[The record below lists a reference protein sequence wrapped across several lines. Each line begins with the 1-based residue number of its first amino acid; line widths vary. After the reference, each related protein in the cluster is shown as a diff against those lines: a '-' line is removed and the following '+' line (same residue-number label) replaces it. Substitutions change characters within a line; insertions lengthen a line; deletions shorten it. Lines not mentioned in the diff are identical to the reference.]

1 MKLSVVT
8 FAVLLAYAAASPFG
22 DILGAGEGVLEHA
35 GNGFGIEADAHAE
48 IAGHHVG
55 VEGDAGIGRD
65 GIGAHGA
72 GATDIFGHETDIHT
86 GVGEHHGHHGH
97 HGHHEH
103 HGHQERQDHRRI
115 F

>member
-22 DILGAGEGVLEHA
+22 NILGVGEGVLEHA
-35 GNGFGIEADAHAE
+35 GNGLGIEADAHAE
-48 IAGHHVG
+48 IAGHHVDVG
-55 VEGDAGIGRD
+55 GDAGIGED
-65 GIGAHGA
+65 GIGAHGG
-72 GATDIFGHETDIHT
+72 GATDIFGHESGILT
-86 GVGEHHGHHGH
+86 GVGEHHGH

-103 HGHQERQDHRRI
+103 HGHQEHQDHHRL